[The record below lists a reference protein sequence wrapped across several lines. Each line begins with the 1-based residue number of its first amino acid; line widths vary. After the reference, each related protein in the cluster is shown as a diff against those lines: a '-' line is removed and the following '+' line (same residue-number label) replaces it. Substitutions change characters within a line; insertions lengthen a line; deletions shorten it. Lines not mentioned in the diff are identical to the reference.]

1 MTTALYFPEVQGCDC
16 IMKAPSADTV
26 SIKRRIHAGLNLNC
40 EETIMPFYHD
50 LPEELQNRIL
60 HDRANGWVNPCRT
73 DDSAVIRR
81 RERESDQ
88 PKIYRLPFSQDA
100 DKILNSLF
108 YNRYADKTQVFSFY
122 RNDDL
127 SRRALHVQL
136 VSRIARNIG
145 AVLGL
150 NADLIEAIAIGHDMG
165 HTPFGHA
172 GEHALHRLYH
182 DRTGRCFRHN
192 LHSVRVLDSMI
203 PYNISLQTLDGILC
217 HNGELPMAE
226 YYPKPLPGFAEFDRR
241 TEECSLDEKG
251 DEKLIPMT
259 LEGCL
264 VRICDMLAYL
274 GKDRQDAVRA
284 RLIESE
290 AVFSETAVGRTNAE
304 VINNLEVNLI
314 TLSYG
319 KPYLKLDEAHFAAL
333 KALKR
338 ENYERIYFQE
348 SVQKQVQESIVP
360 MMAQLYD
367 RIRDDAVS
375 HNENSCLYR
384 HHIAAVEDK
393 QRWYPTETPYAE
405 TDPDQLTV
413 DFIAAMTDDYFV
425 DYFNY
430 LFPDSRYRI
439 RYTGYFE

>member
-1 MTTALYFPEVQGCDC
+1 MRRYEALSPALEQE
-16 IMKAPSADTV
+16 IAEKQKA
-26 SIKRRIHAGLNLNC
+26 
-40 EETIMPFYHD
+40 
-50 LPEELQNRIL
+50 
-60 HDRANGWVNPCRT
+60 GWVSPYACKNS
-73 DDSAVIRR
+73 DVIRR
-81 RERESDQ
+81 YDRESDQ
-88 PKIYRLPFSQDA
+88 PKIYRQPFSKDA

-182 DRTGRCFRHN
+182 ARTGRCFRHN

-203 PYNISLQTLDGILC
+203 PYNISLQTLDGIVC
-217 HNGELPMAE
+217 HNGELPLAE
-226 YYPKPLPGFAEFDRR
+226 YRPQPLESFAAFDARM
-241 TEECSLDEKG
+241 EACILDEDG
-251 DEKLIPMT
+251 DRKLIPGT

-284 RLIESE
+284 HLIPAESE
-290 AVFSETAVGRTNAE
+290 FPETAVGRTNAE
-304 VINNLEVNLI
+304 LINNLEVNLI
-314 TLSYG
+314 ELSFG
-319 KPYLKLDEAHFAAL
+319 MPYLKFDEEHFAAL
-333 KALKR
+333 QQLKKD
-338 ENYERIYFQE
+338 NYERIYFQE
-348 SVQKQVQESIVP
+348 AVQKQVRDSVVP
-360 MMAQLYD
+360 MMEQMYE
-367 RIRDDAVS
+367 RIYQDAVNRDK
-375 HNENSCLYR
+375 HSCLYR
-384 HHIAAVEDK
+384 HHIAAVLEK
-393 QRWYPTETPYAE
+393 QRWYPADKPYTETA
-405 TDPDQLTV
+405 PDDLTV

-425 DYFNY
+425 DYY
-430 LFPDSRYRI
+430 HELFPDSPYHI
-439 RYTGYFE
+439 EYVGYFDESQDPLILT